1 MWMLRQYKKS
11 LPPNELN
18 QIFGGGGGVEVIE
31 NKIVTAPVITNAVN
45 IPNAKMLTIGVLL
58 LAKL

>member
-18 QIFGGGGGVEVIE
+18 QISGGGGEVIE

>member
-18 QIFGGGGGVEVIE
+18 QISGGGAEVIE

>member
-18 QIFGGGGGVEVIE
+18 QIFGGGGGEVIE
-31 NKIVTAPVITNAVN
+31 NKIVTAPVITNAAN

>member
-18 QIFGGGGGVEVIE
+18 QISGGVEVIE

-45 IPNAKMLTIGVLL
+45 IPNVKMLTIGVLL

>member
-18 QIFGGGGGVEVIE
+18 QISGGGVEVIE

-45 IPNAKMLTIGVLL
+45 IPNVKMLTIGVL
-58 LAKL
+58 

>member
-1 MWMLRQYKKS
+1 M
-11 LPPNELN
+11 
-18 QIFGGGGGVEVIE
+18 GVEVIE

>member
-18 QIFGGGGGVEVIE
+18 QIFGGVEVIE

>member
-18 QIFGGGGGVEVIE
+18 QIFGGVEVIE

-45 IPNAKMLTIGVLL
+45 IPNVKMLTIGVLL

>member
-18 QIFGGGGGVEVIE
+18 QIFGGGAEVIE

>member
-18 QIFGGGGGVEVIE
+18 QISGGGEVEVIE

>member
-1 MWMLRQYKKS
+1 M
-11 LPPNELN
+11 
-18 QIFGGGGGVEVIE
+18 EVIE
-31 NKIVTAPVITNAVN
+31 NKIVTATVITNAAN

>member
-18 QIFGGGGGVEVIE
+18 QIFGGGGVEVIE
-31 NKIVTAPVITNAVN
+31 NKIVTAPVITNAAN

>member
-18 QIFGGGGGVEVIE
+18 QIFGGGRVEVIE

-45 IPNAKMLTIGVLL
+45 IPNVKMLTIGVLL

>member
-18 QIFGGGGGVEVIE
+18 QIFGGWVEVIE

>member
-18 QIFGGGGGVEVIE
+18 QIFGGGVEVIE

-45 IPNAKMLTIGVLL
+45 IPNVKMLTIVVLL

>member
-18 QIFGGGGGVEVIE
+18 QIFGGGGVEVIE

>member
-11 LPPNELN
+11 HPPNELN
-18 QIFGGGGGVEVIE
+18 QISGGGGVEVIE

>member
-18 QIFGGGGGVEVIE
+18 QIFGGGVEVIE
-31 NKIVTAPVITNAVN
+31 NKIVTVPVITNAAN

>member
-18 QIFGGGGGVEVIE
+18 QIFGEGGVEVIE
-31 NKIVTAPVITNAVN
+31 NKIVTAPVITNAAN

>member
-18 QIFGGGGGVEVIE
+18 QIFGGGVEVTE
-31 NKIVTAPVITNAVN
+31 NKIVTAPVITNAAN

>member
-18 QIFGGGGGVEVIE
+18 QIFGGGEVEVIE

-45 IPNAKMLTIGVLL
+45 IPNVKMLTIGVLL

>member
-1 MWMLRQYKKS
+1 MWMLRQYKKL

-18 QIFGGGGGVEVIE
+18 QIFGGGVEVIE

-45 IPNAKMLTIGVLL
+45 IPNVKMLTIGVLL

>member
-18 QIFGGGGGVEVIE
+18 QISRGVEVIE

>member
-1 MWMLRQYKKS
+1 MLRQYKKS

-18 QIFGGGGGVEVIE
+18 QIFGEGGVEVIE
-31 NKIVTAPVITNAVN
+31 NKIVTAPVITNAAN